1 MKEQMKQ
8 SRGLGKGLDSM
19 IAPKKEA
26 TTEKNEKIVK
36 AEIQVNI
43 NDIEPNSEQ
52 PRKKFDEDSLS
63 ELAES
68 IKQYG
73 IIEPLIVQKKGKRYE
88 IIAGERRWRAARIA
102 ELTEVPVVVKEY
114 TPQEIMEIALIEN
127 IQRQDLNPIEE
138 ANAYRRLIE
147 EYNLKQDE
155 LAKRVSKNRST
166 ITNALRLLK
175 LSEHVQQL
183 LIEDIISSGHARA
196 LLGITD
202 SEKQNEV
209 ATRIL
214 DEKLS
219 VRETEKLVKS
229 INSNRQKK
237 EKKMERIDEAR
248 QATFRDIEERM
259 KEVFGTKVNINDK
272 GSKGKIEI
280 EYYSEDELDRI
291 YDLLMK
297 LRK

>member
-26 TTEKNEKIVK
+26 TTGKNEKIVK
-36 AEIQVNI
+36 TEIQVNI

-102 ELTEVPVVVKEY
+102 ELSEVPVVVKEY

-147 EYNLKQDE
+147 DYNLKQDE

-229 INSNRQKK
+229 INSNRPKK

>member
-1 MKEQMKQ
+1 MKQ

>member
-19 IAPKKEA
+19 IAPKKET

>member
-229 INSNRQKK
+229 INSNRPKK
-237 EKKMERIDEAR
+237 EKKMERFDEAR